1 MTVIIKARTIRC
13 QTEDMSA
20 LATAWDRPEVVG
32 GFARSAPNPQLIDY
46 AHRHRCPW
54 SSTRVLD
61 IGCGAGRNAVPLA
74 ADGFDVIG
82 IDLSRPM
89 LAAAS
94 RRDAA
99 GRLSILE
106 GAMDELP
113 IRSRSIDLI
122 VAHGIWNL
130 AGSDREFRAGITEAA
145 RVAAPNAALFVFTFS
160 RNTLRPDAAPVANQ
174 QLAFDQFSGTP
185 QIFLTRRQLI
195 DEMAGAGFFPDPD
208 FTMRELNLPPDG
220 RPRAGGAPVIFEAAF
235 RFGGA

>member
-1 MTVIIKARTIRC
+1 
-13 QTEDMSA
+13 MSA
-20 LATAWDRPEVVG
+20 LATSWDRPDVVG
-32 GFARSAPNPQLIDY
+32 GFARSAPNAQLIEY
-46 AHRHRCPW
+46 AHDHRCPW
-54 SSTRVLD
+54 SATRVLD

-89 LAAAS
+89 LSAAA
-94 RRDAA
+94 RRDAF
-99 GRLSILE
+99 GRLKILE

-130 AGSDREFRAGITEAA
+130 ARSDGEFRAATAEAA

-160 RNTLRPDAAPVANQ
+160 RHTLRPESAPLGNQ
-174 QLAFDQFSGTP
+174 QLAFDQFSGEP
-185 QIFLTRRQLI
+185 QIFLTRHQLVG
-195 DEMAGAGFFPDPD
+195 EMAAVGFTPDPD

-220 RPRAGGAPVIFEAAF
+220 RPRVGGAPVIFEAAF